1 MTAKESTPEK
11 RGSAFSETLDATATR
26 SASTPNGNVSKYPEP
41 QQQQQH
47 QTPRFRELELEQRYI
62 DEPRKL
68 RVVVIG
74 AGLAG
79 IIAGTLLPAKVP
91 SIELTIFEKNSDVG
105 GTWFE
110 NTYPGVRCDI
120 PAHVYQTSF
129 EPNTQWSEEFA
140 QGAEIREYW
149 QKLAHKY
156 GVYDRLKLSH
166 NVTSLNWDAEDSVW
180 KIDVVDLQT
189 GRQFTQMA
197 DFVLTAV
204 GRFNAWKLPDYPGL
218 QDFEGLLRHTSNWDP
233 EFDPTGKRVAVIGNG
248 ASGIQVVSHLHK
260 KVAHLDHYAR
270 NPTWI
275 ADSFA
280 GDKTSLEPK
289 PYPEELR
296 RRFAEDPAAYTAWRK
311 AFEDKYWRGFE
322 TWLRN
327 SDRNNDAR
335 VSLTESMK
343 QRLLQ
348 SNRPELLE
356 TIIPEFS
363 PHCRRLTPG
372 PGYIEAITAENT
384 DYIQT
389 RIARFTKTGIE
400 TVDGQH
406 REVDAIFC
414 ATGANVDM
422 IQPFPIRGPDGAL
435 LSDLWRSPEK
445 GGDPGFPYTYL
456 GAATPGF
463 PNLFFVHGPNA
474 AGRSGSVPH
483 SVEVQVSFFA
493 RVLRKASREGIRT
506 LQPSRRAADDFV
518 EYCDA
523 FFRSTVLTENCS
535 SWYNGGR
542 PGGRIHGLWPGSGAH
557 VETVL
562 REPRWEDWEY
572 TYLNREGNRLMW
584 YFGNGQTR
592 REEDLG
598 SDMTRY
604 VRDRAEIDL
613 RTLHDW

>member
-1 MTAKESTPEK
+1 MTAKESTPEAN
-11 RGSAFSETLDATATR
+11 GPPFSPTLDTTATQA
-26 SASTPNGNVSKYPEP
+26 ASTVNGNATKYPEP
-41 QQQQQH
+41 HPH

-68 RVVVIG
+68 RVVVVG

-79 IIAGTLLPAKVP
+79 VIAGTLLPAKVP
-91 SIELTIFEKNSDVG
+91 NIELTIFEKNADVG

-110 NTYPGVRCDI
+110 NKYPGVRCDI

-140 QGAEIREYW
+140 QGAEIKEYW
-149 QKLAHKY
+149 QKLAQKY

-166 NVTSLNWDAEDSVW
+166 NVTGLAWDPETSVW
-180 KIDVVDLQT
+180 KIDVVDVQS
-189 GRQFTQMA
+189 GRQFTQTA

-218 QDFEGLLRHTSNWDP
+218 HDFEGLLRHTSNWDP
-233 EFDPTGKRVAVIGNG
+233 AFDPAGKRVAVIGNG

-280 GDKTSLEPK
+280 GDKTSLEPE

-296 RRFAEDPAAYTAWRK
+296 RRFAEDPSAYTAWRK

-322 TWLRN
+322 TWLRD

-335 VSLTESMK
+335 VTLTENMR
-343 QRLLQ
+343 QRLLH
-348 SNRPELLE
+348 RPELLE

-372 PGYIEAITAENT
+372 PGYLEAITAENT

-389 RIARFTKTGIE
+389 RIARFTRTGIE
-400 TVDGQH
+400 TVDGRH

-435 LSDLWRSPEK
+435 LSDLWSSTKE
-445 GGDPGFPYTYL
+445 GAGPGFPYTYL

-493 RVLRKASREGIRT
+493 RVLRKAAREGLRT

-542 PGGRIHGLWPGSGAH
+542 PGARIHGLWPGSGAH

-572 TYLNREGNRLMW
+572 TYLNRDENRLMW

-592 REEDLG
+592 KEEDPA

-604 VRDRAEIDL
+604 VRDPAEIDL

>member
-1 MTAKESTPEK
+1 MTAKKSTPEK

-26 SASTPNGNVSKYPEP
+26 SASTANGNVSKYSEP
-41 QQQQQH
+41 PPPQQQH

-79 IIAGTLLPAKVP
+79 VIAGTLLPAKVP
-91 SIELTIFEKNSDVG
+91 NIELTIFEKNADVG

-110 NTYPGVRCDI
+110 NKYPGVRCDI

-129 EPNTQWSEEFA
+129 EPNTQWLEEFA

-149 QKLAHKY
+149 QKLAQKY

-166 NVTSLNWDAEDSVW
+166 NVTGLDWDAEDSVW

-189 GRQFTQMA
+189 GRQFTQTA

-218 QDFEGLLRHTSNWDP
+218 DEFEGLLRHTSNWDP
-233 EFDPTGKRVAVIGNG
+233 EFDPAGKRVAIIGNG

-270 NPTWI
+270 SPTWI

-289 PYPEELR
+289 PAAPTLR
-296 RRFAEDPAAYTAWRK
+296 RGPWRK

-335 VSLTESMK
+335 VALTESMK

-356 TIIPEFS
+356 TLIPEFS

-372 PGYIEAITAENT
+372 PGYIEAITAEKT

-400 TVDGQH
+400 TVDGRH

-435 LSDLWRSPEK
+435 LSDLWSSSRRRDK
-445 GGDPGFPYTYL
+445 GGDDHPGFPYTYL

-493 RVLRKASREGIRT
+493 RCLRKAAREGVRT

-523 FFRSTVLTENCS
+523 FFRSTVLTEDCS

-572 TYLNREGNRLMW
+572 TYLNRDGNRLMW

-592 REEDLG
+592 REEDLT

-604 VRDRAEIDL
+604 VRDPAEIDL

>member
-1 MTAKESTPEK
+1 MTAKESTPEGEG
-11 RGSAFSETLDATATR
+11 RELSREQLGSSTHAARTAIGIDSKNPDHQRQTHSFR
-26 SASTPNGNVSKYPEP
+26 S
-41 QQQQQH
+41 
-47 QTPRFRELELEQRYI
+47 LELEQRYI

-68 RVVVIG
+68 RVVVVG
-74 AGLAG
+74 AGLSG
-79 IIAGTLLPAKVP
+79 VIAGVLLPAKVP
-91 SIELTIFEKNSDVG
+91 NLELTILEKNPDVG

-110 NTYPGVRCDI
+110 NKYPGVRCDI

-149 QKLAHKY
+149 QKLARKH
-156 GVYDRLKLSH
+156 GVYERLKLSH
-166 NVTSLNWDAEDSVW
+166 KVTGLDWDAKDSVW
-180 KIDVVDLQT
+180 KVNVLDLHRDEQFIQT
-189 GRQFTQMA
+189 A
-197 DFVLTAV
+197 DFVLTAI
-204 GRFNAWKLPDYPGL
+204 GRFNDWKLPEYPGL
-218 QDFEGLLRHTSNWDP
+218 NEFEGLLRHTSNWDP
-233 EFDPTGKRVAVIGNG
+233 SFDPVGKRVAVIGNG
-248 ASGIQVVSHLHK
+248 ASGIQVVSHLQK

-275 ADSFA
+275 AESFA

-289 PYPEELR
+289 PYPDELR
-296 RRFAEDPAAYTAWRK
+296 RRFAADPAAYTAWRK
-311 AFEDKYWRGFE
+311 GFEDKYWRGFE
-322 TWLRN
+322 TWLRG

-335 VSLTESMK
+335 VALTESMR
-343 QRLLQ
+343 QRLLH
-348 SNRPELLE
+348 RPELLE
-356 TIIPEFS
+356 PLVPGFS

-372 PGYIEAITAENT
+372 PGYLEAITAENT
-384 DYIQT
+384 EYIQQ

-400 TVDGQH
+400 TEDGRH

-422 IQPFPIRGPDGAL
+422 IQPFPIRGPNGVL
-435 LSDLWRSPEK
+435 LSDLWRSEEK
-445 GGDPGFPYTYL
+445 GGSPGFPYTYI

-463 PNLFFVHGPNA
+463 PNLLFVHGPNA
-474 AGRSGSVPH
+474 AGRTGSVPH
-483 SVEVQVSFFA
+483 SVEVQVAFFA
-493 RVLRKASREGIRT
+493 RVLRKAAREGVRT

-523 FFRSTVLTENCS
+523 FFRSTVLTESCS

-542 PGGRIHGLWPGSGAH
+542 PGARIHGLWPGSGAH
-557 VETVL
+557 VEQVL

-572 TYLNREGNRLMW
+572 TYLNKHGNRLMW

-592 REEDLG
+592 KEEDPA

-604 VRDRAEIDL
+604 VRDPADIDL
-613 RTLHDW
+613 STLHDL

>member
-1 MTAKESTPEK
+1 MTAKESTPEAQ
-11 RGSAFSETLDATATR
+11 GSALSHDFAGTATK
-26 SASTPNGNVSKYPEP
+26 TTDNVNGHKAESPES
-41 QQQQQH
+41 QS
-47 QTPRFRELELEQRYI
+47 QTHRFRDLELEQRYI

-68 RVVVIG
+68 RVVVVG

-79 IIAGTLLPAKVP
+79 VIAGTLLPAKVP
-91 SIELTIFEKNSDVG
+91 NIELTIFEKNADVG

-110 NTYPGVRCDI
+110 NKYPGVRCDI

-149 QKLAHKY
+149 QKLAQKY

-166 NVTSLNWDAEDSVW
+166 NVAGLDWDATNSVW

-189 GRQFTQMA
+189 GQQFTQTA

-218 QDFEGLLRHTSNWDP
+218 HDFAGLLRHTSNWDP
-233 EFDPTGKRVAVIGNG
+233 AFDPAGKRVAVIGNG
-248 ASGIQVVSHLHK
+248 ASGIQVVSHLHRNPQL
-260 KVAHLDHYAR
+260 ARLDHYAR

-280 GDKTSLEPK
+280 GDATSLEPK
-289 PYPEELR
+289 PYPPELR

-322 TWLRN
+322 TWLRG
-327 SDRNNDAR
+327 SDRNHEAR
-335 VSLTESMK
+335 ATLTERMR
-343 QRLLQ
+343 QRLLH
-348 SNRPELLE
+348 RPELLE
-356 TIIPEFS
+356 SLIPAFS

-372 PGYIEAITAENT
+372 PGYLEAITADNT
-384 DYIQT
+384 DYVQT
-389 RIARFTKTGIE
+389 PIARFTKTGIE
-400 TVDGQH
+400 TVDGKH

-422 IQPFPIRGPDGAL
+422 IQPFPIRGPDG
-435 LSDLWRSPEK
+435 RE
-445 GGDPGFPYTYL
+445 GGCGSRVPYTYL

-483 SVEVQVSFFA
+483 SVEVQVAFFA
-493 RVLRKASREGIRT
+493 RVLRKAAREGIRT

-523 FFRSTVLTENCS
+523 FFRSTVLTEDCS

-542 PGGRIHGLWPGSGAH
+542 PGARIHGLWPGSGAH

-572 TYLNREGNRLMW
+572 TYLNRGGNRLMW
-584 YFGNGQTR
+584 YFGNGRTR
-592 REEDLG
+592 KEEDPQ

-604 VRDRAEIDL
+604 VRDPSEIDL

>member
-1 MTAKESTPEK
+1 MTAKESTPEAEGLQFSHDNS
-11 RGSAFSETLDATATR
+11 GSNAQAAKHGI
-26 SASTPNGNVSKYPEP
+26 GNTSD
-41 QQQQQH
+41 
-47 QTPRFRELELEQRYI
+47 QTHRFREIELEQRYI

-74 AGLAG
+74 AGLSG
-79 IIAGTLLPAKVP
+79 IISGALLPAKVP
-91 SIELTIFEKNSDVG
+91 EIELTIFEKNADVG

-110 NTYPGVRCDI
+110 NKYPGVRCDI

-140 QGAEIREYW
+140 QGAEIKEYW
-149 QKLAHKY
+149 QKLAQKY
-156 GVYDRLKLSH
+156 GVYDRLRLSH
-166 NVTSLNWDAEDSVW
+166 EVKGLEWDAKESVW
-180 KIDVVDLQT
+180 KVDVVDLHNDKN
-189 GRQFTQMA
+189 FTETA
-197 DFVLTAV
+197 DFVLTAI

-218 QDFEGLLRHTSNWDP
+218 HDFQGLLRHTSNWDP
-233 EFDPTGKRVAVIGNG
+233 DFNPTGKRVAVIGNG

-275 ADSFA
+275 AESFA

-289 PYPEELR
+289 SYPAELKE
-296 RRFAEDPAAYTAWRK
+296 RFAADPAAYTAWRK

-335 VSLTESMK
+335 VTLTESM
-343 QRLLQ
+343 RLRLQ
-348 SNRPELLE
+348 HRPELLE
-356 TIIPEFS
+356 RLVPDFS

-372 PGYIEAITAENT
+372 PGYLEAITADNT
-384 DYIQT
+384 EYIQT
-389 RIARFTKTGIE
+389 HIARFTKTGIE
-400 TVDGQH
+400 TVDGTH

-422 IQPFPIRGPDGAL
+422 VQPFPIRGPDGVL
-435 LSDLWRSPEK
+435 LSDLWSSNGETK
-445 GGDPGFPYTYL
+445 GESAGPGFPYTYI

-483 SVEVQVSFFA
+483 SVEIQVSFFA
-493 RVLRKASREGIRT
+493 RVLCKAAREGIRT

-542 PGGRIHGLWPGSGAH
+542 PGARIHGLWPGSGAH
-557 VETVL
+557 VELVL

-572 TYLNREGNRLMW
+572 TYLNRDGNRLMW
-584 YFGNGQTR
+584 YFGNGHTR
-592 REEDLG
+592 KEEDPA

-604 VRDRAEIDL
+604 VRDPSEIDL

>member
-1 MTAKESTPEK
+1 MTAKESTPEAQ
-11 RGSAFSETLDATATR
+11 GSALSHEVAGTATK
-26 SASTPNGNVSKYPEP
+26 TTDNVNGHKPKPPES
-41 QQQQQH
+41 QS
-47 QTPRFRELELEQRYI
+47 QTDRFRDLELEQRYI

-68 RVVVIG
+68 RVVVVG

-79 IIAGTLLPAKVP
+79 VIAGTLLPAKVP
-91 SIELTIFEKNSDVG
+91 NIELTIFEKNADVG

-110 NTYPGVRCDI
+110 NKYPGVRCDI

-149 QKLAHKY
+149 QKLAQKY

-166 NVTSLNWDAEDSVW
+166 NVTELDWDATDSVW

-189 GRQFTQMA
+189 GEQFTQTA

-218 QDFEGLLRHTSNWDP
+218 HDFAGLLRHTSNWDP
-233 EFDPTGKRVAVIGNG
+233 AFDPAGKRVAVIGNG
-248 ASGIQVVSHLHK
+248 ASGIQAVSHLHK
-260 KVAHLDHYAR
+260 NKQVARLDHYAR

-289 PYPEELR
+289 PYPAELR

-335 VSLTESMK
+335 VTLTESMR
-343 QRLLQ
+343 QRLLH
-348 SNRPELLE
+348 RPELLE
-356 TIIPEFS
+356 SLIPEFS

-372 PGYIEAITAENT
+372 PGYLEAITADNT

-389 RIARFTKTGIE
+389 RIARFTETGIE
-400 TVDGQH
+400 TVDGKH

-414 ATGANVDM
+414 ATGANIDM
-422 IQPFPIRGPDGAL
+422 IQPFPIRGPDGVL
-435 LSDLWRSPEK
+435 LSNLWSTK
-445 GGDPGFPYTYL
+445 ADADPGFPYTYL

-483 SVEVQVSFFA
+483 SVEVQVAFFA
-493 RVLRKASREGIRT
+493 RVLRKAAREGIRT
-506 LQPSRRAADDFV
+506 LQPSVRAADDFV

-542 PGGRIHGLWPGSGAH
+542 PGARIHGLWPGSGAH

-572 TYLNREGNRLMW
+572 TYLNKDGNRLMW

-592 REEDLG
+592 KEEDPK

-604 VRDRAEIDL
+604 VRDPSEIDL
-613 RTLHDW
+613 RTLHD